1 MQTPIG
7 NFFYYHNKFTKLMK
21 RLIKKS
27 FFFSGRIWS
36 YILSCRGY
44 SIFRLLR
51 NILYTG
57 WITREI
63 GCARKVLFQRPI
75 TLIGGKYIEI
85 GDGSTFG
92 KFCILSAWDAYMGDK
107 FTPCL
112 RIGSRCHFGEYN
124 HITTINRIT
133 IGNNLLTG
141 RWVTISDNNHGQT
154 DKETL
159 QFPPVERRLYSM
171 GNVVIGDNVWIG
183 DKATILSGVTI
194 GDGAVIGA
202 NSVVTKDVP
211 EYSVVAGN
219 PAKIIR

>member
-1 MQTPIG
+1 M
-7 NFFYYHNKFTKLMK
+7 FLK
-21 RLIKKS
+21 RG
-27 FFFSGRIWS
+27 FNRI
-36 YILSCRGY
+36 Y
-44 SIFRLLR
+44 SIWLSAKIKR
-51 NILYTG
+51 TG
-57 WITREI
+57 R
-63 GCARKVLFQRPI
+63 VSFQRPI

-85 GDGSTFG
+85 GKGSTFG

-112 RIGSRCHFGEYN
+112 RIGSQCHFGEYN

-141 RWVTISDNNHGQT
+141 RWVTISDNSHGRT
-154 DKETL
+154 DRNTL
-159 QFPPVERRLYSM
+159 QLPPVERRLYSK

-219 PAKIIR
+219 PAKIINHNL